1 MGYLISSFGRVLDF
15 ESVQFLIGLNWLFLH
30 FPSFPFKNITCL
42 NKHLEYC
49 TGIYQSTKIFAFTGI
64 LGIYIRLNYFKCF
77 APLRT
82 IKKHTVQFKV
92 IPFMFFFQ
100 IKICIVLLCWEIY
113 WMKYAAKKEHFFTYH
128 QRYVTRMFYI
138 FFKGLLLLM
147 SMQSGWCIYR

>member
-77 APLRT
+77 EPLRT

-92 IPFMFFFQ
+92 IPFMFFFSDKDLYSPTLLRD
-100 IKICIVLLCWEIY
+100 ILNEVCCEEGTLLHLSSKVCNSDVL
-113 WMKYAAKKEHFFTYH
+113 HFFLKDY
-128 QRYVTRMFYI
+128 YY
-138 FFKGLLLLM
+138 
-147 SMQSGWCIYR
+147 